1 MTEKNFAHL
10 HVHTEYSLL
19 DGAARIKDLLD
30 RAKELN
36 FSALAITDHG
46 VMYGAIDFYKEATRR
61 GIKPIIGCEVYLAP
75 ESRFNRAEVG
85 GAKYFHLVLLAENN
99 EGYKNLVK
107 LVSLASTEGF
117 YYKPRIDKEI
127 LQKYHGGLIALSACT
142 LGEIPRTILQENFFY
157 AVELAREYV
166 NIFGRENFF
175 LEIQNHGLED
185 ELRVREGL
193 IKISRELNIGLVATN
208 DVHYVRREDSEV
220 HDILLCLQMNK
231 TVSDQSRLK
240 FSSDNYF
247 LKSAQEM
254 QNIFSDVPEACE
266 NTNKIAER
274 CNVTFEFGKLQLPAY
289 PLPENYSSEEKY
301 LRDLCYKKIS
311 ARYEVVTAEVKA
323 RLEYELEMIHKMGY
337 DGYFL
342 IVWDFI
348 NFARENKI
356 AVGPGRG
363 SAAGSIVAYIL
374 GITGLDPL
382 KYNLLFERF
391 LNPERVTM
399 PDIDI
404 DFCFVRREE
413 VIAYVKKFYGED
425 HVAQIATFGT
435 LAAKAAIRDVVRVL
449 NLPYAEGSRLIEM
462 IPSELNITLETALKK
477 SRELRQEYQS
487 NLQVRRIIDFALKLE
502 GIPRNFSTHAAG
514 IVISKLPL
522 TDHVP
527 VQLSNDTLVTQ
538 YDKDKIEELGLLKMD
553 FLGLRTLTIMNETA
567 ANVKNFRG
575 VEIDIEK
582 IPLRDDLTAKML
594 SAGKTG
600 AVFQMESL
608 GMTNLVRDLKPEGF
622 LDLVPTVALYRPGP
636 LGSEMVEDFIDG
648 KHGIKT
654 ATYLHPKLEPILR
667 ETFGV
672 ILYQEQVM
680 QIVQALAGFTLG
692 QADILRRAM
701 GKKNAAMLQAQK
713 NNFLKGCAAN
723 GVDATTARKIFELLA
738 HFADYGF
745 NKSHSAAYGLL
756 AWQTAYL
763 KAHFPAEY
771 MAAIMSSVMDSDKVS
786 TYSELTRSMGIK
798 LLPPDINLSGKQF
811 LIEDGAIR
819 FALSAIKN
827 VGEFVMSKVVT
838 VRESGGKFKSLLDFC
853 CRVEMSDFTKR
864 GMENLIKSGAFDS
877 LDKRRTFLL
886 ESLHETYLAGQ
897 TWRKDFKRGQV
908 GLFGEEVQTISLKLV
923 EVPERPRNE
932 ILAWEKEALGF
943 YVSGHPLDLFA
954 EKFSGLTK
962 ISDIKSGKV
971 ANGKR
976 VKIGGLIAE
985 TKRLTTKKGDLMAF
999 ATLEDFSDSV
1009 KVTIFP
1015 YVFQRYIN
1023 SILPEEIVVVA
1034 GKVERSGDILQI
1046 LADSVISAENYSPDF
1061 YLTITAPLENPA
1073 TYDKLVEIFK
1083 THKGAGQIFLRKS
1096 DKWTK
1101 LNNKKISDS
1110 AELRAELKNL
1120 LGEDNVKIY

>member
-1 MTEKNFAHL
+1 MTEKNFTHL

-19 DGAARIKDLLD
+19 DGAARITDLLD
-30 RAKELN
+30 RAKQLN
-36 FSALAITDHG
+36 FTSLAITDHG
-46 VMYGAIDFYKEATRR
+46 AMYGAIDFYKEAVRR
-61 GIKPIIGCEVYLAP
+61 GIKPVIGCEVYLAP
-75 ESRFNRAEVG
+75 ESRFNRAEVD

-99 EGYKNLVK
+99 QGYKNLVK

-117 YYKPRIDKEI
+117 YYKPRIDKEL
-127 LQKYHGGLIALSACT
+127 LQKYHDGLIALSACT
-142 LGEIPRTILQENFFY
+142 AGEIPRAILRDNFFR
-157 AVELAREYV
+157 AVELAEEYST
-166 NIFGRENFF
+166 IFGRDNFF
-175 LEIQNHGLED
+175 LEIQNHGLE
-185 ELRVREGL
+185 EETRVREGL
-193 IKISRELNIGLVATN
+193 IKISRQLGIGLVATN

-231 TVSDQSRLK
+231 TVADNQRLK
-240 FSSDNYF
+240 FSSDDYF

-254 QNIFSDVPEACE
+254 YELFAQVPEACE

-274 CNVTFEFGKLQLPAY
+274 CNVTFEFGKLQLPEY
-289 PLPENYSSEEKY
+289 PLPESYDSEEKY

-311 ARYEVVTAEVKA
+311 SRYEVVTAEITS
-323 RLEYELEMIHKMGY
+323 RLDYELEMIHRMGY

-382 KYNLLFERF
+382 RYNLLFERF

-413 VIAYVKKFYGED
+413 VIDYVKKFYGED

-435 LAAKAAIRDVVRVL
+435 LAAKAAIRDIVRVL

-462 IPSELNITLETALKK
+462 FPTELNITLK
-477 SRELRQEYQS
+477 SAMNKSKDLRQEYQTNS
-487 NLQVRRIIDFALKLE
+487 TVRKVIDLALKLE
-502 GIPRNFSTHAAG
+502 GVPRNFSTHAAG

-522 TDHVP
+522 TEYAP
-527 VQLSNDTLVTQ
+527 LQLVNDSIVTQ

-553 FLGLRTLTIMNETA
+553 FLGLRTLTIINEA
-567 ANVKNFRG
+567 VANVKKFRG

-582 IPLRDDLTAKML
+582 IPLRDKLTAEML

-600 AVFQMESL
+600 AVFQMESA

-636 LGSEMVEDFIDG
+636 LGSGMVEEFIDG

-654 ATYLHPKLEPILR
+654 PTYLHPKLEPILR

-680 QIVQALAGFTLG
+680 QIVQALAGFSLG

-713 NNFLKGCAAN
+713 NNFLQGCVAN
-723 GVDATTARKIFELLA
+723 GVDANVANKIFKLLE

-763 KAHFPAEY
+763 KAHYPAEY
-771 MAAIMSSVMDSDKVS
+771 MAAIMSGSMDSDKVS
-786 TYSELTRSMGIK
+786 SYVELTRSIGIK
-798 LLPPDINLSGKQF
+798 VLPPDINFSGAHFQ
-811 LIEDGAIR
+811 IEGDSIR

-827 VGEFVMSKVVT
+827 VGESVIKRVIEI
-838 VRESGGKFKSLLDFC
+838 RESGGNFKSLLDFC
-853 CRVEMSDFTKR
+853 CRVNVSDFTRR
-864 GMENLIKSGAFDS
+864 GIENLIKSGSFDN

-886 ESLHETYLAGQ
+886 ESLSATWTAGQ
-897 TWRKDFKRGQV
+897 RWRKDLKRGQV
-908 GLFGEEVQTISLKLV
+908 GLFGEETQTIDLNLP
-923 EVPERPRNE
+923 EVRERPRNE
-932 ILAWEKEALGF
+932 LLAWEKEALGF
-943 YVSGHPLDLFA
+943 YISGHPLDIFA
-954 EKFSGLTK
+954 EKISGLTAIDK
-962 ISDIKSGKV
+962 IISGEIASGK
-971 ANGKR
+971 R
-976 VKIGGLIAE
+976 IKIGGILSE
-985 TKRLTTKKGDLMAF
+985 SKRFTTKKGDLMAF
-999 ATLEDFSDSV
+999 ANLEDASG
-1009 KVTIFP
+1009 KIKITIFSH
-1015 YVFQRYIN
+1015 VFHKYAN
-1023 SILPEEIVVVA
+1023 LLVPEEIVIVA
-1034 GKVERSGDILQI
+1034 GKVMRGEGLQFFAEEI
-1046 LADSVISAENYSPDF
+1046 TSAENYSPDF
-1061 YLTITAPLENPA
+1061 YLTIAAQFENLEI
-1073 TYDKLVEIFK
+1073 YDKLVEILEM
-1083 THKGAGQIFLRKS
+1083 HKGDSQVFLRTQG
-1096 DKWTK
+1096 KWKK
-1101 LNNKKISDS
+1101 LINKKVLDS
-1110 AELRAELKNL
+1110 LELREELKNL
-1120 LGEDNVKIY
+1120 LGAENVRTY